1 MRILFGTIEHFYAHW
16 KNGKMMKNHAENVH
30 IGKAGKI
37 HSPNFKGVQ
46 NLKSIRPYELVGFV
60 GEPPHSKIFKC

>member
-30 IGKAGKI
+30 IGRAGKI

-46 NLKSIRPYELVGFV
+46 NPL
-60 GEPPHSKIFKC
+60 

>member
-1 MRILFGTIEHFYAHW
+1 MRLNREKNIHHYELMRILFGTIEHFYAHW

-30 IGKAGKI
+30 IGRAGKI

-46 NLKSIRPYELVGFV
+46 NPL
-60 GEPPHSKIFKC
+60 